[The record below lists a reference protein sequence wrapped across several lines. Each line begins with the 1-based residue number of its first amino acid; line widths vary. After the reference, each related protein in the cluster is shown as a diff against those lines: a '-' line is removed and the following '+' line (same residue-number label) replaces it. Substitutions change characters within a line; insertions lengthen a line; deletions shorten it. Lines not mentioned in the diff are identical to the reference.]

1 MMAERKKV
9 VMTVTYIAI
18 DCEFTWD
25 EALHQAHLSFDPAS
39 KKRATAVKRVMA
51 ASAFEF
57 SIDGEGR
64 VSTGPVVSW
73 NEFEWGGEMAVIK
86 QLFDYLRARPSGAVL
101 TYGGLGTDIPVLML
115 AAMEYGIR
123 LPNQLLD
130 QPGRKGPRPHLDLGL
145 MLKGGGRTWSHLSQV
160 LLRIGVPIE
169 LVRDKPSVLRPCQPQ
184 AWQNLADHVELD
196 VLLLAIAKVAWRVSQ
211 GSPGLRLEP
220 AIIALIGGFLRQR
233 REHRA
238 APMLRKF
245 AADLEGRYG
254 ERLDFAA

>member
-1 MMAERKKV
+1 
-9 VMTVTYIAI
+9 MTDTYIAI
-18 DCEFTWD
+18 DCEFSWD
-25 EALHQAHLSFDPAS
+25 EALHQAHLSFDPTS
-39 KKRATAVKRVMA
+39 KKHATAVKRVMA

-73 NEFEWGGEMAVIK
+73 NEFDWGSEKAVIE

-101 TYGGLGTDIPVLML
+101 TYGGLGTDIPVLLL
-115 AAMEYGIR
+115 AAMEHGIR

-130 QPGRKGPRPHLDLGL
+130 QPGRRGPRPHLDLGL

-169 LVRDKPSVLRPCQPQ
+169 LVRDKPSVLRPCQPK
-184 AWQNLADHVELD
+184 AWQNLGDHVELD
-196 VLLLAIAKVAWRVSQ
+196 VLLLAIGKVAWRVSQ
-211 GSPGLRLEP
+211 GAPGLRLEP

-233 REHRA
+233 RDHRA
-238 APMLRKF
+238 ASLLRDY
-245 AADLEGRYG
+245 AADLEERYG
-254 ERLDFAA
+254 ERLALAA